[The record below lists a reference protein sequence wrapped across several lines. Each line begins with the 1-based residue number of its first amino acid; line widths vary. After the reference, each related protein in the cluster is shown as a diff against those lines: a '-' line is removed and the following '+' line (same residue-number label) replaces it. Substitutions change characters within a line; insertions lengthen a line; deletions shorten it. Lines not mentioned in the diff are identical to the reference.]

1 MNPLQPKQYA
11 DYPALV
17 TGDVLELLQRQATE
31 FPEFLMAIKDKADY
45 AYAPG
50 KWTIKEMTGH
60 IIDTERILVYRLTAF
75 IRGEKSPLPGFDEDD
90 YVANAH
96 FQDRS
101 LLSFTEEFNALRTA
115 NLYLFRSLTEDELKR
130 TGIAS
135 GKEISA
141 HRLVLTIAGH
151 LIHHIQIIKE
161 RYL

>member
-17 TGDVLELLQRQATE
+17 TGDVLEVLEQQATE
-31 FPEFLMAIKDKADY
+31 FPDFLNSLDHKADY
-45 AYAPG
+45 TYAAG
-50 KWTIKEMTGH
+50 KWTIKEMGGH
-60 IIDTERILVYRLTAF
+60 IIDTERILVYRLTAI
-75 IRGEKSPLPGFDEDD
+75 IRGEQSPLPGFDEDE
-90 YVANAH
+90 YVLRAH

-101 LLSFTEEFNALRTA
+101 LLSFAEEFSLMRKAH
-115 NLYLFRSLTEDELKR
+115 LYLFRSINEEELTR

-141 HRLVLTIAGH
+141 HRLLLTIAGH
-151 LIHHIQIIKE
+151 LIHHIAILHE